1 MDALPPG
8 ALGRVLLP
16 LPGAAGV
23 PRPRLCLGCHPA
35 SSGFS
40 VSRLSPPFF
49 RGHTKAPR
57 AHPTDPQTGRHV
69 QVPGSGPATL
79 GQTSQKGQGF
89 GPSSRVTSR
98 RRNTGGGGFPPSA
111 PRAGLAHRVTVLSAV
126 PSLTPQKNTASAQS
140 GHTKLLNARPA
151 GRLGG
156 RRASPGSHFCVT
168 FLPWSSRPT
177 FPAPFGVMCHSP
189 ANVGDPFVW

>member
-1 MDALPPG
+1 MEVQPQGGGWTPSLLGPWGGSSCLSRGRLVSLGPVCASAVTPP
-8 ALGRVLLP
+8 P
-16 LPGAAGV
+16 LVSLCPV
-23 PRPRLCLGCHPA
+23 SPRPSFEDTRRHLGPT
-35 SSGFS
+35 
-40 VSRLSPPFF
+40 PPI
-49 RGHTKAPR
+49 
-57 AHPTDPQTGRHV
+57 
-69 QVPGSGPATL
+69 
-79 GQTSQKGQGF
+79 QKGQGF

-98 RRNTGGGGFPPSA
+98 RRNAGGGGFPPSA
-111 PRAGLAHRVTVLSAV
+111 PRAGLAHRVTVLGAV

-151 GRLGG
+151 GRLRG

-168 FLPWSSRPT
+168 FLPWSSQPT